1 MTSHWLTLAIA
12 TAHAAP
18 TAAQASSAASQTW
31 HAALVDWTIT
41 FSLALTCIGM
51 IFCIYRL
58 LRGPHIA
65 DRALAVDTLGIHL
78 IALVVLLSLQFR
90 TLVFFDGILVLSL
103 VGFAGTV
110 AMAQYIGRPYI
121 KKKIMSMENRPPST
135 PLPDQND
142 QAANLT

>member
-1 MTSHWLTLAIA
+1 MTSHWLTLAVA
-12 TAHAAP
+12 TANAAP
-18 TAAQASSAASQTW
+18 TAAEASPVASQAW

-121 KKKIMSMENRPPST
+121 KKKIMGMNDRPPSDA
-135 PLPDQND
+135 LADQND
-142 QAANLT
+142 PAAGLT